1 MKIAI
6 IGGSGKMGRWLA
18 NFLLK
23 AGREV
28 IITGRNRRKLLEAK
42 QQLGV
47 EVATNVEAVK
57 KADVILL
64 SVPIDDFEEVIKQ
77 ICPYIHPEQIII
89 DITSIKESP
98 VEIMHKHIKRGLTL
112 GVHPMFGPGA
122 RDITNQNFVLTPTN
136 KKERA
141 LAQKVREYLETRGA
155 RVTVMTPHQHDEMM
169 SVILGL
175 SHFIAIVSADT
186 LLSLNKLK
194 LMRSISGSTYKVWL
208 TLVASVIS
216 ENPEF
221 CASLQMN
228 LPSGG
233 KVNRLFQSRFEA
245 WADLV
250 ENKDR
255 RKFIRRMNMLRNRFE
270 KVDADLP
277 RAYQNMYKL
286 IEEL

>member
-28 IITGRNRRKLLEAK
+28 IITGRNQRKLLEAK

-57 KADVILL
+57 KADVVLI
-64 SVPIDDFEEVIKQ
+64 SVPIDNFEAVIKQ
-77 ICPYIHPEQIII
+77 ICPHIRPEQVVI
-89 DITSIKESP
+89 DITSIKVSP
-98 VEIMHKHIKRGLTL
+98 VEIMHKHIKRGVTL

-122 RDITNQNFVLTPTN
+122 RDITGQNFVLTPTN
-136 KKERA
+136 KNERA
-141 LAQKVREYLETRGA
+141 LAQKVGDYLETRGA
-155 RVTVMTPHQHDEMM
+155 RVTLMTPHQHDEMM
-169 SVILGL
+169 STILGL

-194 LMRSISGSTYKVWL
+194 LMRAISGSTYKVWL

-221 CASLQMN
+221 CASLQIN

-233 KVNRLFQSRFEA
+233 KVNKLFQSRLEA

-255 RKFIRRMNMLRNRFE
+255 RKFIQRMNTLRNRLE
-270 KVDADLP
+270 KDDPDLA
-277 RAYQNMYKL
+277 RAYENMYKL
-286 IEEL
+286 IEGL